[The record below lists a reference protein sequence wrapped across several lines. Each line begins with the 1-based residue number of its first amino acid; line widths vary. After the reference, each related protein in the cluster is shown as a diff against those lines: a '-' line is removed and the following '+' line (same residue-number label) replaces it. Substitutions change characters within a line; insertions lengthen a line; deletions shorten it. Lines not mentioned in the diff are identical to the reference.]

1 MQRSLFQ
8 GEVTLHT
15 WSDLTLTSHRVWR
28 LKKEGD
34 TQAIQ
39 SMLIDAVQAVSL
51 ERRSHPLLLLFALF
65 CAAGSYAAD
74 AAVVGVG
81 SALVLVLIF
90 FLLRTVVVTIHGGGV
105 TISKSLDGFR
115 ANISAALQFLDAV
128 EARALTVRHHTPK
141 LVVPTQSSTAPPPT
155 HHRTEAL

>member
-81 SALVLVLIF
+81 SAL
-90 FLLRTVVVTIHGGGV
+90 GGSSRV
-105 TISKSLDGFR
+105 D
-115 ANISAALQFLDAV
+115 LQAC
-128 EARALTVRHHTPK
+128 K
-141 LVVPTQSSTAPPPT
+141 LGTGRRFTTS
-155 HHRTEAL
+155 